1 MRPEPDKLDRSGWR
15 LALVGTGGQGVLTAA
30 RVLCD
35 IFVDRNHYVVSGQLH
50 GMAQR
55 GGSVLSTV
63 LVDAGISPVIPNG
76 KADIVVGLE
85 PVETTRALPLMSP
98 RTTVF
103 MNTAPVVPYVLGQ
116 RHVLKQGH
124 DEYPDIGDLLKCV
137 DDACGNLY
145 SFDATQCALHIGSL
159 KSLNMV
165 MLGCLL
171 GAGLLPCPANEFW
184 SAAEKRIPSAL
195 RTVNTNAFARGVEL
209 AKEFHLSETGASN

>member
-1 MRPEPDKLDRSGWR
+1 VRSEPNKRDQSGWR

-35 IFVDRNHYVVSGQLH
+35 IFVDRDHYVVSGQLH

-55 GGSVLSTV
+55 GGSVVSTV
-63 LVDAGISPVIPNG
+63 AIDAGISPVIPDG

-85 PVETTRALPLMSP
+85 PVETTRALPLMSQ

-103 MNTAPVVPYVLGQ
+103 MNTAPVVPFVLGQ

-124 DEYPDIGDLLKCV
+124 DEYPEIGELLKCV
-137 DDACGNLY
+137 GDACGSLH
-145 SFDATQCALHIGSL
+145 SFDATQCALDVGSL

-171 GAGLLPCPANEFW
+171 GAGLLPCPADEFW
-184 SAAEKRIPSAL
+184 SAAGKTIPRAL
-195 RTVNTNAFARGVEL
+195 KTVNANAFARGVEL
-209 AKEFHLSETGASN
+209 AKDVHLSETGASN